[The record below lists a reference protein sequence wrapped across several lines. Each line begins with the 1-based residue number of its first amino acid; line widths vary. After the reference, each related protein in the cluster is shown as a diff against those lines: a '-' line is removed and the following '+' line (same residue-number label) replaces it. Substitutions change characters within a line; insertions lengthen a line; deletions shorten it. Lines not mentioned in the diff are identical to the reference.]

1 MSEITLVQTCT
12 ACPEQY
18 NAIRDGEVVGYLRLR
33 HGHFTVQLSGPDG
46 PLVHAAGIGNGLT
59 GMFEDEGQRDIQLR
73 LAVNAIQLAL
83 EQGTPDAPEPGR
95 MADVRPIHGGFHVKD
110 LPDGRCIDVM
120 QQLYNWRLVIGPSD
134 HDPYA
139 CYEHG
144 WCYFGHGRDIDG
156 NMRNMN
162 TAYHSAMVAALI
174 WDGQGT
180 PPGYDK
186 EAF

>member
-1 MSEITLVQTCT
+1 MTDIQLVQTCR

-18 NAIRDGEVVGYLRLR
+18 DAIRDGERVGYLRLR
-33 HGHFTVQLSGPDG
+33 HGRFTVQLEGPGG
-46 PLVHAAGIGNGLT
+46 PLVHEAEIGDGL
-59 GMFEDEGQRDIQLR
+59 GVFENEGQRDFQLR

-83 EQGTPDAPEPGR
+83 EQARGGDA
-95 MADVRPIHGGFHVKD
+95 MQPIYGGWHVKN
-110 LPDGRCIDVM
+110 LLDGRCIDVM
-120 QQLYNWRLVIGPSD
+120 QQLYNWRLVIGPAG

-156 NMRNMN
+156 RERNMS
-162 TAYHSAMVAALI
+162 TAFHAAMAAALV